1 MSHPRAA
8 TQVSSLRKRTRL
20 LNSAGWWVP
29 SLWPAFMPASRLA
42 LTVGLLFFTCTTY
55 FYTTELFWF
64 SPTCFCACHSD
75 RFILIRF
82 LDSSSRPPA
91 SPSSLFQCCVVFHR
105 KPVHRCRAL
114 AGWLP
119 VLLRFGTARSPAW
132 LLGRMCSVT
141 PVCIFKTF
149 AYGVGLNAVQTR
161 MLLKSPLVVC
171 SPIS

>member
-1 MSHPRAA
+1 
-8 TQVSSLRKRTRL
+8 
-20 LNSAGWWVP
+20 
-29 SLWPAFMPASRLA
+29 MPASRLA
-42 LTVGLLFFTCTTY
+42 LTVGLLFLTCTTY

-82 LDSSSRPPA
+82 LDSSSRPPASPSSRPPRILLASSSHPPA